1 MASQGADR
9 LGERGDG
16 VPPLEPLQLHLLLLA
31 DARPLADVAVHL
43 RRRGRRLDGHA
54 DQSGAD
60 PDEQGHKFHYGKAT
74 N

>member
-16 VPPLEPLQLHLLLLA
+16 VPPLEPLQLHLPLLA
-31 DARPLADVAVHL
+31 DSRPLADVTVHL

-54 DQSGAD
+54 KEGGAD
-60 PDEQGHKFHYGKAT
+60 PAWITKVISFIVG
-74 N
+74 